1 MYVQMNAG
9 SCRVTIDS
17 ENKCSYII
25 VAVLIRDVWNVM
37 VCKGSSLCFFV
48 H

>member
-17 ENKCSYII
+17 ENKCSYIH
-25 VAVLIRDVWNVM
+25 
-37 VCKGSSLCFFV
+37 CGSSHAGCLECDGM
-48 H
+48 